1 MKKKWVAVSL
11 VAVVL
16 IGIPPTARADSPDA
30 TSAIREKYK
39 EWLAAYEDKNLAGTV
54 GIFSKDAISTFA
66 GAEDAGID
74 RIRASYEK
82 SLAAKGPKRTW
93 KPTEMEVAGDGD
105 LAYALADWQLIEI
118 EADGSASVRL
128 TNRSVDI
135 FRREGETWKIVRS
148 FTIPT
153 DKRPVKLSCEIRL
166 PSISPDTFTG
176 APAEVWQTL
185 MRWRESY
192 NRRDLAGTLAPYDQ
206 SITGLYAGNTPDD
219 LAKLRESYTSSF
231 VQTDRQRSIDFEPE
245 EILASGRFAFV
256 RDHWTSTIRTPQ
268 GQTQRVS
275 RGIELWQKNP
285 AGEWKLRHYLSY
297 LVCETGAKSAA
308 DTGGLEKLA
317 DDFWAWRANY
327 APFTGD
333 DVNRMDRPGGMRDWS
348 RASIDQRR
356 KDLEQFEARWEKIDA
371 SHWPISQQVD
381 HKLIGSALSRVR
393 WELDR
398 NPRWKRDPNFYVE
411 QTLTAL
417 VEALTVPAPYDEA
430 RSREILMRVENIPPI
445 LQQGAENLTNP
456 PAPFATVAVQ
466 NLEGIRDRL
475 RKMATSLVAS
485 TTLNPDKLNSACE
498 RASDALEKYQQQLKQ
513 KLPTL
518 PQQIA
523 LGRDAYIWFLRN
535 VALMPFSPEEL
546 LAMGKQE
553 WNRAVAFEA
562 YEKNRNKDVPA
573 LKIANNI
580 DNWIKDAAEKELSTR
595 TFLVERGILSVPD
608 WVQHYTLR
616 STPDYLRVLGFT
628 ETDDFTGPSRLK
640 ENCIRYVPEPSE
652 KLPYFWRATA
662 MDPRPITVHEGIPG
676 HYFQLCLSWK
686 HEDPIRRHYYD
697 SGANEGI
704 GFYAEEMMSQA
715 GLFDDSPHTREII
728 YNFMRLRALRVEVDV
743 KLALGEFTLEQAAKY
758 LQEKVPMDEQTARQ
772 EAIAFSTSPGGAIT
786 YQIGK
791 LQIMKFLADARM
803 QQGEKFSLRSFHDFV
818 WKNGNVPIALQQWE
832 YSGMPPTES
841 ER

>member
-1 MKKKWVAVSL
+1 MKYSCLLLLGSL
-11 VAVVL
+11 FLNAH
-16 IGIPPTARADSPDA
+16 AA
-30 TSAIREKYK
+30 TSDTSSAIREEFR
-39 EWLAAYEDKNLAGTV
+39 EWLAAYEHKNLAGTV
-54 GIFSKDAISTFA
+54 DIFSKHAISTFA
-66 GAEDAGID
+66 GGEDAGIE
-74 RIRASYEK
+74 RIRASYKK
-82 SLAAKGPKRTW
+82 SLAANGPKRTW
-93 KPTEMEVAGDGD
+93 KPIEMEIGGDGD
-105 LAYALADWQLIEI
+105 LAYALTDWQLIETQ
-118 EADGSASVRL
+118 ADGSTSVRL
-128 TNRSVDI
+128 TNRSVDV
-135 FRREGETWKIVRS
+135 FRREGETWKILRS
-148 FTIPT
+148 FTIPA
-153 DKRPVKLSCEIRL
+153 DQRAVKLSCEIRL
-166 PSISPDTFTG
+166 PSISADTFSG
-176 APAEVWQTL
+176 AAAEVWQTL

-192 NRRDLAGTLAPYDQ
+192 NRRDLGGTLAPYDPA
-206 SITGLYAGNTPDD
+206 ITGLYAGNTQDD
-219 LAKLRESYTSSF
+219 LAKLRDSYTRSF
-231 VQTDRQRSIDFEPE
+231 AQNDRQRSIDFEPE
-245 EILASGRFAFV
+245 EILSSGSFAFV
-256 RDHWTSTIRTPQ
+256 RDHWTSTIRTSQ

-275 RGIELWQKNP
+275 RGIELWQKNA

-317 DDFWAWRANY
+317 DDFWAWRGKY

-333 DVNRMDRPGGMRDWS
+333 DVNRMERPGGMRDWS

-356 KDLEQFEARWEKIDA
+356 KDLEQFEARWKKMDA
-371 SHWPISQQVD
+371 SHWPIPQQVD
-381 HKLIGSALSRVR
+381 YRLVGSALSRVR
-393 WELDR
+393 WELDQ
-398 NPRWKRDPNFYVE
+398 NPRWKRDPNFYIE

-430 RSREILMRVENIPPI
+430 RSREIFTRIENIPLI

-466 NLEGIRDRL
+466 NLEGIRERL
-475 RKMATSLVAS
+475 RKMAGSLASS
-485 TTLNPDKLNSACE
+485 TTLDSDKLNAACE
-498 RASDALEKYQQQLKQ
+498 RASDALEKYQQQLKE

-518 PQQIA
+518 PQQTA
-523 LGRDAYIWFLRN
+523 LGRDAYVWFLRN

-562 YEKNRNKDVPA
+562 YEKNRNKDVPP
-573 LKIANNI
+573 LKIADNI
-580 DNWIKDAAEKELSTR
+580 DNWIRDAAAKELSIR
-595 TFLVERGILSVPD
+595 KFLVERGTLSVPD

-616 STPDYLRVLGFT
+616 PTPEYLRVLGFT

-652 KLPYFWRATA
+652 KLGYFWRATA

-704 GFYAEEMMSQA
+704 GFYAEEMMLQT

-758 LQEKVPMDEQTARQ
+758 LQEKVPMDETTARQ
-772 EAIAFSTSPGGAIT
+772 EAIAFSTGPGGAIT

-791 LQIMKFLADARM
+791 LQILKFLADTRM
-803 QQGEKFSLRSFHDFV
+803 QQGEKFNLRAFHDFL
-818 WKNGNVPIALQQWE
+818 WKNGNVPIALQEWE
-832 YSGMPPTES
+832 FLGHASALPH
-841 ER
+841 R